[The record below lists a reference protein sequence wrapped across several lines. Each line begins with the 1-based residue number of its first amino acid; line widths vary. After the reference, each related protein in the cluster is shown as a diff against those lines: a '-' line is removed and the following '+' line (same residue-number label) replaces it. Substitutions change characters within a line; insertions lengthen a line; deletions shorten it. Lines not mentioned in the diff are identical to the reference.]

1 MTASLWFSRITPSFN
16 WSLLRLVGAKN
27 HNIPTAP
34 RKEPGSPNSEPPKF
48 WCLATARKTL
58 RPHTGPQGDSTHFQ
72 FTASTIEFTLFL
84 LQVGMCFCPFHTT
97 ASVWIHMH
105 AANLAPIQFSC
116 SFPTYQPPI
125 PSMTATGVWEFRL
138 WDQVGQVEPILHMG
152 CPVLFRNIFSRSPC
166 HGTNLGLLQP
176 SSSCLFIEQ
185 YVLFLPF
192 IFMDRRYPVHSW
204 PPINGAGS
212 KYKKKSVHDLKTE
225 TRMTLRF
232 ARART
237 TTRGTKH
244 PQQWRHIAFVQSLV
258 VVISLFF
265 FQL

>member
-58 RPHTGPQGDSTHFQ
+58 RPHAGPQGDSTHFQ

-97 ASVWIHMH
+97 ASVWIHMQ

-125 PSMTATGVWEFRL
+125 PSMTAVAYGNSAFGIRL
-138 WDQVGQVEPILHMG
+138 VKLIPSFTWDAQYCFETFSLAVLVTAPIWACCSQAHH
-152 CPVLFRNIFSRSPC
+152 VF
-166 HGTNLGLLQP
+166 
-176 SSSCLFIEQ
+176 SSSSTFCSSHSSLWIGGTLYTVGHQ
-185 YVLFLPF
+185 SMVLEA
-192 IFMDRRYPVHSW
+192 
-204 PPINGAGS
+204 NT
-212 KYKKKSVHDLKTE
+212 KKICS
-225 TRMTLRF
+225 
-232 ARART
+232 
-237 TTRGTKH
+237 
-244 PQQWRHIAFVQSLV
+244 
-258 VVISLFF
+258 
-265 FQL
+265 

>member
-1 MTASLWFSRITPSFN
+1 MPRITTYPPRHARSLDLLIQSLQILVSCNGKENSETPRGSSRRFHTFPVHGFN
-16 WSLLRLVGAKN
+16 NRVHFVSSAGWHVFLSVSHNGFCMDPHASRKSCTHPILLFISC
-27 HNIPTAP
+27 IPT
-34 RKEPGSPNSEPPKF
+34 SNS
-48 WCLATARKTL
+48 
-58 RPHTGPQGDSTHFQ
+58 
-72 FTASTIEFTLFL
+72 
-84 LQVGMCFCPFHTT
+84 
-97 ASVWIHMH
+97 IHDG
-105 AANLAPIQFSC
+105 N
-116 SFPTYQPPI
+116 
-125 PSMTATGVWEFRL
+125 GVWEFRL

-265 FQL
+265 FNFDPLVRLRSHVYLLI

>member
-1 MTASLWFSRITPSFN
+1 MFCKGKENSETPHGYSRRFHTFPVHGFN
-16 WSLLRLVGAKN
+16 NRVHFVSSAGWHVFLSVSHNGFCMDPHAFRKSCTHPILLFISY
-27 HNIPTAP
+27 IPT
-34 RKEPGSPNSEPPKF
+34 SNS
-48 WCLATARKTL
+48 
-58 RPHTGPQGDSTHFQ
+58 
-72 FTASTIEFTLFL
+72 
-84 LQVGMCFCPFHTT
+84 
-97 ASVWIHMH
+97 IHDG
-105 AANLAPIQFSC
+105 N
-116 SFPTYQPPI
+116 
-125 PSMTATGVWEFRL
+125 GVWEFRL
-138 WDQVGQVEPILHMG
+138 WDQVGQVDPILHMG